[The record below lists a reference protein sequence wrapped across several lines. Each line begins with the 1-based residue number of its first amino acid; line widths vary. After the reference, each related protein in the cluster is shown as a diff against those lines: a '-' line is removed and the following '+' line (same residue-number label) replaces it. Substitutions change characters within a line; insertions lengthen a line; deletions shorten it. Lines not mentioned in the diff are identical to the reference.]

1 MLRFI
6 TALCFSIILFSTSSY
21 ANKQDD
27 PIYQDKIANANL
39 FWDKDF
45 AALQEKARAYLE
57 EKQKFPDGSLRIV
70 HFYRNFRSL
79 SSWGVD
85 EDKIKK
91 VFDAV
96 DTWKEQ
102 FPESHIPK
110 IVEAEMVYGFAQS
123 LRADLDD
130 DAEPGIT
137 WMPYLTELRR
147 AQRILNSAE
156 NQGREDP
163 EWAALS
169 AQVMMDLGLKRS
181 EIERVIS
188 EGMMHNPNYLELYRL
203 ALQPFL
209 SDFDENWNDIF
220 DLMDKALNN
229 MEFEEGE
236 GVERYV
242 RFVWMLAE
250 YFPDENIFHESGS
263 KIDSISF
270 KQGLEKILKDY
281 PNPLTYNKV
290 AYSACLARDKELTK
304 EAIQKIEEPDRKVWK
319 EREEGYFEFCRRY
332 ALDLMAPEYVEKFEP
347 EPKNETD
354 LINGI
359 AKIARTDDFV
369 FLENVID
376 QYRTK
381 EMRTPAGDWKLNTVY
396 FPFNLLGRERRTPD
410 EFYAEKVNALKPW
423 FKLFPDSPSPYIAK
437 AKIMHSY
444 AWVVRGNAPSA
455 KVSKDA
461 WAPYINTL
469 DEVEMYLRQTKDI
482 SSKDPEWYSIMLDVY
497 NEKSV
502 SDKYFDEIYEEGV
515 SKYPE
520 YNPIFLSAVIHSLPK
535 WGGNIKDIETLAD
548 EAVVRTYET
557 NGMEMYVV
565 FYRYLARQ
573 LSNYNIFYESYADWP
588 KMKQGIKD
596 TLSRYPDPW
605 NINHFAYFSCQAAD
619 KEMTAEL
626 LKQIEEPY
634 EGVWPEGHFEAC
646 QKFAE
651 LKK

>member
-6 TALCFSIILFSTSSY
+6 TALCFSIILFSSSSY

-27 PIYQDKIANANL
+27 PIYQDKIASANL

-45 AALQEKARAYLE
+45 AALQEKARVYLK
-57 EKQKFPDGSLRIV
+57 EKRKFPDGSLRIV

-85 EDKIKK
+85 EDKIRK

-209 SDFDENWNDIF
+209 SDFDENWNDISN
-220 DLMDKALNN
+220 LMDKALNG

-319 EREEGYFEFCRRY
+319 EREEGYFEFCKRY
-332 ALDLMAPEYVEKFEP
+332 ALDLEPVPLVEDFQPKPENELELREQLMKMA
-347 EPKNETD
+347 
-354 LINGI
+354 IHG
-359 AKIARTDDFV
+359 DFV
-369 FLENVID
+369 ELENAINH
-376 QYRTK
+376 YRTK
-381 EMRTPAGDWKLNTVY
+381 QMRTPSGSWKLFYVY
-396 FPFNLLGRERRTPD
+396 KYFNFTNRQKRTPD
-410 EFYAEKVNALKPW
+410 EFYAEKIKSLKPW
-423 FKLFPDSPSPYIAK
+423 FKLYPDSPSPYIATAMIK
-437 AKIMHSY
+437 TSY
-444 AWVVRGNAPSA
+444 AWAVRGNAPAA
-455 KVSKDA
+455 KVNKDA
-461 WAPYINTL
+461 WKPFINML
-469 DEVEMYLRQTKDI
+469 DEAEMYLRMNKDAA
-482 SSKDPEWYSIMLDVY
+482 SNDPEWYRIMLEIY
-497 NEKSV
+497 NAKSV
-502 SDKYFDEIYEEGV
+502 ADEHYDEIYEEGV
-515 SKYPE
+515 AKFPLYYPL
-520 YNPIFLSAVIHSLPK
+520 YSSAVIHALPQ
-535 WGGNIKDIETLAD
+535 WGGDIREIETLAD
-548 EAVVRTYET
+548 EAIARTYEQV
-557 NGMEMYVV
+557 GMELYSL
-565 FYRYLARQ
+565 FYWH
-573 LSNYNIFYESYADWP
+573 LSAHFPSYNIFYESFADWP

-651 LKK
+651 LKE